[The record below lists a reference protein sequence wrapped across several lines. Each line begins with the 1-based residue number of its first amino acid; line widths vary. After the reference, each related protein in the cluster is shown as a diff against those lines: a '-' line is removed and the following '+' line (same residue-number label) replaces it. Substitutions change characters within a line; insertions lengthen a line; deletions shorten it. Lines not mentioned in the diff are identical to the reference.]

1 MELYKKVDKLVT
13 FKFKGNELIKSGSGD
28 SYVYSM
34 FINVLMFYVD
44 KFSMDALTE
53 ARLFFLYKWAFSLR
67 VCMKA
72 VYRES
77 VNKYAQGKSE
87 RVNYGLN
94 IFSLI
99 SEMQD
104 PMELDTVVLENV
116 TEEKF
121 KNSKINVSRYRVMY
135 DTMFGKDVK

>member
-1 MELYKKVDKLVT
+1 
-13 FKFKGNELIKSGSGD
+13 
-28 SYVYSM
+28 
-34 FINVLMFYVD
+34 MFYVD

-94 IFSLI
+94 MFSLI

-121 KNSKINVSRYRVMY
+121 KNSKINVRRYSVMY
-135 DTMFGKDVK
+135 NTMFGKDVK